1 MREVS
6 VRPAGAYDAAER
18 GTDQL
23 DKTPGTR
30 DADEF
35 RLEEFLPYE
44 LVVAA
49 NHTSRLFARHY
60 SKEFGLSI
68 AEWRVMAVVG
78 RLGDISPGG
87 VVERSE
93 MDKVKVSRAA
103 AGLIAAG
110 LLEQSPDPA
119 DGRVRRL
126 HLTARGE
133 RVHQAIIPRA
143 RALEARLAEGLSA
156 AEWNALRH
164 LLRRLTEY
172 TRRLEEADSVAMAE

>member
-1 MREVS
+1 M
-6 VRPAGAYDAAER
+6 
-18 GTDQL
+18 DQL
-23 DKTPGTR
+23 HKNRDTEGTE
-30 DADEF
+30 EF
-35 RLEEFLPYE
+35 LLEAFLPYE
-44 LVVAA
+44 LSVAA

-87 VVERSE
+87 VAERTE

-103 AGLIAAG
+103 ASMVAAG
-110 LLEQSPDPA
+110 LLEQLPDPE

-126 HLTARGE
+126 RLTRRGE

-143 RALEARLAEGLSA
+143 RALEVLLAEGLSA
-156 AEWNALRH
+156 AEWETLRH
-164 LLRRLTEY
+164 LLRRLTSY
-172 TRRLEEADSVAMAE
+172 TKRLEETESTTTPE

>member
-1 MREVS
+1 MN
-6 VRPAGAYDAAER
+6 
-18 GTDQL
+18 QL
-23 DKTPGTR
+23 NKKPDPQSME
-30 DADEF
+30 EF
-35 RLEEFLPYE
+35 LLEEFLPYE
-44 LVVAA
+44 LSVAA

-87 VVERSE
+87 VVERAE

-103 AGLIAAG
+103 ASLVAAG
-110 LLEQSPDPA
+110 LLEQQPDPD

-126 HLTARGE
+126 RLTARGE

-143 RALEARLAEGLSA
+143 RALEAQLAEGLSA
-156 AEWNALRH
+156 AEWSALRQV
-164 LLRRLTEY
+164 LRRLTFY
-172 TRRLEEADSVAMAE
+172 TKRLEEAEFTTTSG

>member
-1 MREVS
+1 MN
-6 VRPAGAYDAAER
+6 
-18 GTDQL
+18 QL
-23 DKTPGTR
+23 DKKPDPQR
-30 DADEF
+30 MAEF
-35 RLEEFLPYE
+35 LLEEFLPYE
-44 LVVAA
+44 LSVAA

-87 VVERSE
+87 VVERAE

-103 AGLIAAG
+103 ASLVAAG
-110 LLEQSPDPA
+110 LLEQQPDPD

-126 HLTARGE
+126 RLTARGE

-143 RALEARLAEGLSA
+143 RALEAQLAEGLSA
-156 AEWNALRH
+156 AEWSALRQV
-164 LLRRLTEY
+164 LRRLTFY
-172 TRRLEEADSVAMAE
+172 TKRLEEAEFTTTSE